1 MIFNNHS
8 NLEGQHAFL
17 GASKYHWINYSEDK
31 VAEAYSKFL
40 ATQKGTVLHEFACQC
55 IRLGQKLPKSQ
66 KTLNMYVND
75 AIGFKMIPEQMLLT
89 LCVIILVPGAMKMS
103 VRTYTELISLLTF
116 EERFRYLKL
125 DGKIG
130 EATFGFQRWV
140 NQEFYHSSEWLSF
153 RDDVIIRDN
162 GCDLGI
168 AGHEIFGPVLIHHI
182 NPITYEDIINRN
194 PCVFDL
200 ENVICTQLKTH
211 NAIHYGDESILI
223 LKPVQRSRNDTCPWR
238 KN

>member
-1 MIFNNHS
+1 
-8 NLEGQHAFL
+8 
-17 GASKYHWINYSEDK
+17 
-31 VAEAYSKFL
+31 
-40 ATQKGTVLHEFACQC
+40 
-55 IRLGQKLPKSQ
+55 
-66 KTLNMYVND
+66 
-75 AIGFKMIPEQMLLT
+75 
-89 LCVIILVPGAMKMS
+89 MS
-103 VRTYTELISLLTF
+103 VRTYTELISLPTF

-200 ENVICTQLKTH
+200 ENVICTHLKTH

>member
-1 MIFNNHS
+1 
-8 NLEGQHAFL
+8 
-17 GASKYHWINYSEDK
+17 
-31 VAEAYSKFL
+31 
-40 ATQKGTVLHEFACQC
+40 
-55 IRLGQKLPKSQ
+55 
-66 KTLNMYVND
+66 
-75 AIGFKMIPEQMLLT
+75 
-89 LCVIILVPGAMKMS
+89 MS
-103 VRTYTELISLLTF
+103 VRTYSELISLPTF

-125 DGKIG
+125 GGKIG
-130 EATFGFQRWV
+130 EATFGFQRWL

-182 NPITYEDIINRN
+182 NPITYEDIVNRN
-194 PCVFDL
+194 PCVFYL

>member
-1 MIFNNHS
+1 
-8 NLEGQHAFL
+8 
-17 GASKYHWINYSEDK
+17 
-31 VAEAYSKFL
+31 
-40 ATQKGTVLHEFACQC
+40 
-55 IRLGQKLPKSQ
+55 
-66 KTLNMYVND
+66 
-75 AIGFKMIPEQMLLT
+75 
-89 LCVIILVPGAMKMS
+89 MS
-103 VRTYTELISLLTF
+103 VRTYTELISLPTF

-130 EATFGFQRWV
+130 EATFGFQRWL

-223 LKPVQRSRNDTCPWR
+223 LKPVHRSRNDTCPWR

>member
-1 MIFNNHS
+1 MPKGKAASSSESSRKMRPALSPEARENQLVSLAVDLAEKKLREGTASSQVITHYLKFLRSRKSLSRLKHKIFNPQNV
-8 NLEGQHAFL
+8 
-17 GASKYHWINYSEDK
+17 SKNS
-31 VAEAYSKFL
+31 
-40 ATQKGTVLHEFACQC
+40 T
-55 IRLGQKLPKSQ
+55 P
-66 KTLNMYVND
+66 
-75 AIGFKMIPEQMLLT
+75 MLLT

-103 VRTYTELISLLTF
+103 VRTYTELISLPTL

-130 EATFGFQRWV
+130 EATFGFQRWL

>member
-1 MIFNNHS
+1 
-8 NLEGQHAFL
+8 
-17 GASKYHWINYSEDK
+17 
-31 VAEAYSKFL
+31 
-40 ATQKGTVLHEFACQC
+40 
-55 IRLGQKLPKSQ
+55 
-66 KTLNMYVND
+66 
-75 AIGFKMIPEQMLLT
+75 
-89 LCVIILVPGAMKMS
+89 MS
-103 VRTYTELISLLTF
+103 VRTYTELISLPTF

-211 NAIHYGDESILI
+211 NAIHYGDENILI